1 MTPELLIAAEKR
13 QRELGITSRSQFIQ
27 MLMRKDIM
35 SGDKDFVIS
44 QNSSLESDKTLP
56 HEYSLESVKKEIH
69 KLPRA
74 AAKIIKRAEEEIIK
88 REKHKAQLASA
99 LSIDEQA
106 MKDLDHKSKAIVAD
120 TSAERQAMNDLP
132 QNDYGKQYQKTATK
146 HYLKQAKITDPD
158 QLEKFFAVDR
168 AKLFPPDKR
177 FESLEEAIESAIA
190 DAASCLPR

>member
-35 SGDKDFVIS
+35 SGDKNFVIS
-44 QNSSLESDKTLP
+44 QNISLESDKTLP
-56 HEYSLESVKKEIH
+56 HEYSLESIKKEIH

-88 REKHKAQLASA
+88 REKHKAQLAFA

-106 MKDLDHKSKAIVAD
+106 MKNLDHKSKAIVAD
-120 TSAERQAMNDLP
+120 ASAERQAMNELP

-146 HYLKQAKITDPD
+146 HYLKQAKMI
-158 QLEKFFAVDR
+158 
-168 AKLFPPDKR
+168 
-177 FESLEEAIESAIA
+177 
-190 DAASCLPR
+190 